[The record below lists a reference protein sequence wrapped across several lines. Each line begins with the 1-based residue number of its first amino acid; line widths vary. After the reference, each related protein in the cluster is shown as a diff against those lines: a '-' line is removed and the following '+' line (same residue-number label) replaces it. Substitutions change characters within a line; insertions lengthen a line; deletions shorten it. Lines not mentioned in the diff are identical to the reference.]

1 MKPQQ
6 TRSAGWRRTIL
17 WSGLLAI
24 VALAVGLPLAEKMA
38 GWSATAPVVSLTP
51 PAAATS
57 PEPAVERTRV
67 NAAFAKLPLI
77 FEANQGQTDPQVRF
91 LSRGPGYTLFLTPDE
106 AVFNFRAQ
114 SVAGQEPVAVKLS
127 TLRMRLLDANP
138 QPEISGLD
146 PVSTRINDYRG
157 NDSQQWQIGVPTY
170 AKTQLQS
177 VYPGIDLIYY
187 GNQRQLEYDFVVAPG
202 ADPARIRLALSG
214 LDEVVQATLA
224 DNGDL
229 VLNMAVGEMRW
240 HKPVVYQNIAG
251 QRQPVDGQFVLH
263 PTEQD
268 QAITLGFAIAAYDR
282 SQPLII
288 DPVLAYST
296 FLGGMLDDYAT
307 GVAVDIDGNIYVTG
321 ATASVNFP
329 GSTRIP
335 SFTKMDVF
343 VARFNVIAVDAYAMA
358 CSSVLSG
365 AGKAD
370 APEDKDDIASAITL
384 DFKREGT
391 ALYIIG
397 TTASSV
403 FPGCALK
410 FPSKLPVTSL
420 NGSTDAFVAKIAP
433 ATCKLVSTACLGGSK
448 DESGTG
454 ITVDAL
460 GNIYVTGYTSSAYSS
475 TDELAAFPTTA
486 GAYQPLLAGGFDAFV
501 TKYSPAWKVEY
512 STYFGGTKDDK
523 GAGIAVDP
531 APTALDPD
539 INVYITGSTSST
551 NINTAGAFDQT
562 LDGGSDAFVAKFNP
576 NLPSTDPP
584 DLSLIYSTYL
594 GGTSSDS
601 GAGIAV
607 TVEKDST
614 TGGLYPYA
622 YVTGT
627 TASINFPIT
636 LDSFGTVYAGNGDAF
651 VTKINPFGS
660 MLDYSTYLGGSSADS
675 GAAIA
680 LENSPT
686 TGATKYIYMTG
697 STASNN
703 FPVVSGAF
711 DTMLGGT
718 RDAFMAQ
725 IDMNAGQQL
734 VYSTY
739 LGGSN
744 NTDGGAAIAINPA
757 TVGAGINYGIYV
769 VGITAASDFPV
780 TSNAYDYTING
791 SSKDAFIAKFW
802 SDAGQDAE
810 YTYTVTLTT
819 AGPEKTLC
827 KTNSSGG
834 NYDAGDIVQLTPP
847 TVAVGGLFVGW
858 SPAPCGKEF
867 AMPANNLS
875 CIANCINK
883 SGPEGK
889 STAVEYHHAG
899 KDHYFNTANL
909 DDITF
914 LADNAQSGWNP
925 TGYIFDTYPLDAAP
939 AGTVPVARYYGG
951 QQSDGAYKPDSHF
964 YTGLTEER
972 RLLDNGYSQICPAGE
987 GSCTG
992 EAWHYEKD
1000 EYRVYLPNGSTCPSG
1015 SHPVYRLYNNGY
1027 PAKDSNHRYTTDAS
1041 VAAAMKAQ
1049 GWTDEGV
1056 KMCVPGAGQHF
1067 E

>member
-6 TRSAGWRRTIL
+6 TRSGGWRRIAL
-17 WSGLLAI
+17 WSGLLSIA
-24 VALAVGLPLAEKMA
+24 VLAVGLPLAENMA
-38 GWSATAPVVSLTP
+38 GWSATVPAAFLTP
-51 PAAATS
+51 PAAATV
-57 PEPAVERTRV
+57 PKRTAERPRM
-67 NAAFAKLPLI
+67 NAAFAKLPLL

-106 AVFNFRAQ
+106 AVFNFRAR
-114 SVAGQEPVAVKLS
+114 SVAGQEPAAVKLS

-138 QPEISGLD
+138 QLDIGGLD
-146 PVSTRINDYRG
+146 PVSTQSNDYRG
-157 NDSQQWQIGVPTY
+157 NDPQQWQIGVPTY
-170 AKTQLQS
+170 AKAQLQS

-202 ADPARIRLALSG
+202 ADPARIRLALAG
-214 LDEVVQATLA
+214 VDEMVQATLA

-229 VLNMAVGEMRW
+229 VLSMAVGEMRW
-240 HKPVVYQNIAG
+240 HRPVVYQDIAG

-263 PTEQD
+263 PTEND
-268 QAITLGFAIAAYDR
+268 KAIELGFAVAAYDR

-307 GVAVDIDGNIYVTG
+307 GIAVDITGNIYVTG
-321 ATASVNFP
+321 VTASVNFP
-329 GSTRIP
+329 GSVRTP

-343 VARFNVIAVDAYAMA
+343 VTRFDVIAIDAYDMA

-391 ALYIIG
+391 ALYITG

-403 FPGCALK
+403 FPGCPLK
-410 FPSKLPVTSL
+410 FPSKAPVTAL
-420 NGSTDAFVAKIAP
+420 NGSTDAFVVQIDP
-433 ATCKLVSTACLGGSK
+433 ATCRLMSTTCLGGGK
-448 DESGTG
+448 DESSTA
-454 ITVDAL
+454 IAVDQS
-460 GNIYVTGYTSSAYSS
+460 GNIYVTGYTNSFYSSA
-475 TDELAAFPTTA
+475 DELAAFPTTA

-501 TKYSPAWKVEY
+501 TKYNATWKMEY

-523 GAGIAVDP
+523 SAGIAVDP
-531 APTALDPD
+531 FPSNVD
-539 INVYITGSTSST
+539 VYITGSTSSP
-551 NINTAGAFDQT
+551 NINTAGAFGQT
-562 LDGGSDAFVAKFNP
+562 LGGGSDAFVAKFNP
-576 NLPSTDPP
+576 NLLLTDPP
-584 DLSLIYSTYL
+584 DLSLIYATYL

-607 TVEKDST
+607 AVEKDLK
-614 TGGLYPYA
+614 TGGLYSYA

-651 VTKINPFGS
+651 VTKVNPFGS
-660 MLDYSTYLGGSSADS
+660 MLDYSTYLGGSSVDS
-675 GAAIA
+675 SAAIA
-680 LENSPT
+680 LENNPV
-686 TGATKYIYMTG
+686 TGETRSIYMTG
-697 STASNN
+697 ATASNN
-703 FPVVSGAF
+703 FPVVSGAL
-711 DTMLGGT
+711 DTILGGT
-718 RDAFMAQ
+718 RDAFVAQ

-744 NTDGGAAIAINPA
+744 NVDGGVAIAINPDPA
-757 TVGAGINYGIYV
+757 TAGAGVNYGIYV
-769 VGITAASDFPV
+769 VGVTSASDFPV

-819 AGPEKTLC
+819 AGPGRALC
-827 KTNSSGG
+827 KTNGGGG
-834 NYDAGDIVQLTPP
+834 NYNAGDIVQLADP
-847 TVAVGGLFVGW
+847 TIATGGIFVGW
-858 SPAPCGKEF
+858 SPAPCGQEF

-875 CIANCINK
+875 CIANCINQT
-883 SGPEGK
+883 GPEGR

-899 KDHYFNTANL
+899 KNHYFNTANL
-909 DDITF
+909 GDINF
-914 LADNAQSGWNP
+914 LADNSQSGWHP
-925 TGYIFDTYPLDAAP
+925 TGYVFGTYPLDAAP

-964 YTGLTEER
+964 YTGLPDER
-972 RLLDNGYSQICPAGE
+972 QLLDHSYSQRCPTGE

-1015 SHPVYRLYNNGY
+1015 SRPVYRLYNNGY
-1027 PAKDSNHRYTTDAS
+1027 PAGDSNHRYTTDAG
-1041 VAAAMKAQ
+1041 VAAAMKTQ

-1056 KMCVPGAGQHF
+1056 KMCVP
-1067 E
+1067 